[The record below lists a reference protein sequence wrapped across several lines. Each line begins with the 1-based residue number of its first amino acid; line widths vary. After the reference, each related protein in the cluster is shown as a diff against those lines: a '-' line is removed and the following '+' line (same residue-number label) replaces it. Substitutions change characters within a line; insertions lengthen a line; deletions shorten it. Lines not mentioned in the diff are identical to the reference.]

1 MLTEIRVPK
10 TGPGGFAYEK
20 FNRRAQDWATVGAVA
35 VRTNGATHVGLVN
48 MGSVPIRASAVEAAL
63 ASGASIADAAEH
75 AADGTEPPDDL
86 NATPAYRAHLAR
98 VLVRHAL
105 ETASS

>member
-1 MLTEIRVPK
+1 
-10 TGPGGFAYEK
+10 
-20 FNRRAQDWATVGAVA
+20 
-35 VRTNGATHVGLVN
+35 
-48 MGSVPIRASAVEAAL
+48 MGRVPIRASAVETAL

-98 VLVRHAL
+98 VLVRRAL